1 MNKPRANKRQFM
13 VLSVAKVVTI
23 TECVR
28 SNKIQFIK
36 GRIQNLDMCPFVL
49 FRLLFSYIVKCEDI
63 QYNKKYREIRLILT
77 FTLQDFVR
85 MQITV
90 MSKVLYIH
98 FVRERI

>member
-1 MNKPRANKRQFM
+1 MDASKIWIT
-13 VLSVAKVVTI
+13 VLLSF
-23 TECVR
+23 
-28 SNKIQFIK
+28 S
-36 GRIQNLDMCPFVL
+36 

-63 QYNKKYREIRLILT
+63 ECNKKYREIRLILT

-90 MSKVLYIH
+90 MSTVLYIH

>member
-28 SNKIQFIK
+28 SNKIQFIN

-49 FRLLFSYIVKCEDI
+49 LRLLFSYIVKCEDI

-90 MSKVLYIH
+90 MSKVLCIH